1 MKNNID
7 GRIGWLRLIA
17 LLEGI
22 SFLLILFVSMPL
34 KYVWNMPS
42 PNIYIGYSHGL
53 LFILYVGTVIYM
65 SRVLNWGIKTTFM
78 ALIASVIPFGT
89 FWADKTIF
97 KPSKITI

>member
-1 MKNNID
+1 MEKNQD

-42 PNIYIGYSHGL
+42 PNIYIGYAHGL
-53 LFILYVGTVIYM
+53 LFMLYVVTVLYM
-65 SRVLNWGIKTTFM
+65 SRILAWSYKSTFL
-78 ALIASVIPFGT
+78 ALVASVIPFGT

-97 KPSKITI
+97 RPSKLPG